1 MHVVVAFGTLGR
13 MVLRRDVVEA
23 RSKFGRSE
31 NWGATEDF
39 AMIDPH
45 QNHLIPIHGIINP
58 SPANDRST
66 ASFPMIQKLSGI
78 IHGKMIE
85 LETDPGFVDGQV
97 IRVTLQSAS
106 SSPPS
111 DKSWGDGIRAASG
124 AFADWPEA
132 DKYLDEILQERKMDL
147 GREIEE

>member
-1 MHVVVAFGTLGR
+1 
-13 MVLRRDVVEA
+13 
-23 RSKFGRSE
+23 
-31 NWGATEDF
+31 
-39 AMIDPH
+39 
-45 QNHLIPIHGIINP
+45 
-58 SPANDRST
+58 
-66 ASFPMIQKLSGI
+66 MIQKLSGI

-132 DKYLDEILQERKMDL
+132 DKYLDEILQDRKMDL